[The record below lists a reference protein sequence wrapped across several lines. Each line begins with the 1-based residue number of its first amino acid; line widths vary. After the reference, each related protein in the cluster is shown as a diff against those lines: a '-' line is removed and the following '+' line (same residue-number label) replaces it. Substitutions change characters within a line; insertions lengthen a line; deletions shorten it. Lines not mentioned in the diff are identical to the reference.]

1 MRRRNNGSTCF
12 CQASSVKRGGRNGC
26 NETEANEPPG
36 WCIYAAVALVAVGCY
51 LNALD
56 CDFVHDDIPAV
67 VRNRDVI
74 GEASWSSV
82 LNDDFWG
89 TPMESIN
96 SHKSYRP
103 FTTLTFRLNY
113 LMAGLSPMWY
123 HATNV
128 ALHAAACIL
137 VTRVSLVV
145 AALRPG
151 FAALAGLLFAAHPV
165 HTEAVTG
172 IVGRADV
179 LACIFFLLSFLAY
192 HGQQTAYVWSSVCL
206 GALSMLAK
214 ETGVTVLALNLL
226 YDLCRSWHS
235 IKRSIFEA
243 KWNDDSRYFS
253 KRAAALLVSFSILLV
268 VRLAL
273 LHGTLPNFSAQDNP
287 AAFHPCFHVRLLT
300 FCYLAALNC
309 WLLLCP
315 AILSH
320 DWQMGSVPLVT
331 SFTDTRNLATCIFF
345 GGCLV
350 LTYKAFTDF
359 EQQRHPPLVLGW
371 MFLVLPFLPAS
382 NLFVTVGFV
391 VAERVLYTPSVG
403 WIILVVYGMQV
414 SWTAVPRR
422 KSWITTGVVLL
433 FGLGCF
439 RTILRNNDWTS
450 RETLIKAGLRSLPYN
465 AKMHYNFANFLKDT
479 SQPNLAVH
487 HYQLALWLWPGY
499 ASAHNNLGTL
509 TIDDQAEY
517 HFLAAINAQPGHVN
531 AHYNL
536 GRLYRRTN
544 RTEQCIEMLRRC
556 VSLDPAYAPAFR
568 VLARIATGPAT
579 GELLRHVIHLQP
591 RNPDA
596 LAEYAYWL
604 YKNGKWLPSLRY
616 YFKAMEIFPS
626 HKPSLIGTLRILR
639 SRGQWSRVHQL
650 IIRWHLMLRAKR
662 GGFIYRGDLYIR
674 AWELQSE
681 SRQRTHQHQRNLCIS
696 ENGCSRPRVASVSV
710 QLEQDSNKS
719 EQLQRTPRC
728 NVRACRQPRKGKTR
742 VTAPTLLVQNFLETL

>member
-1 MRRRNNGSTCF
+1 MKRRNNGSSCF
-12 CQASSVKRGGRNGC
+12 CQTSKRSGRGGCNGT
-26 NETEANEPPG
+26 ETNEPPG

-128 ALHAAACIL
+128 ALHAGACIL

-151 FAALAGLLFAAHPV
+151 FAALAGLLFATHPV

-253 KRAAALLVSFSILLV
+253 RRAAALLVSFGILLV

-300 FCYLAALNC
+300 FCYLASLNC

-359 EQQRHPPLVLGW
+359 E
-371 MFLVLPFLPAS
+371 
-382 NLFVTVGFV
+382 
-391 VAERVLYTPSVG
+391 
-403 WIILVVYGMQV
+403 
-414 SWTAVPRR
+414 
-422 KSWITTGVVLL
+422 
-433 FGLGCF
+433 
-439 RTILRNNDWTS
+439 
-450 RETLIKAGLRSLPYN
+450 
-465 AKMHYNFANFLKDT
+465 
-479 SQPNLAVH
+479 
-487 HYQLALWLWPGY
+487 
-499 ASAHNNLGTL
+499 
-509 TIDDQAEY
+509 
-517 HFLAAINAQPGHVN
+517 
-531 AHYNL
+531 
-536 GRLYRRTN
+536 
-544 RTEQCIEMLRRC
+544 
-556 VSLDPAYAPAFR
+556 
-568 VLARIATGPAT
+568 
-579 GELLRHVIHLQP
+579 
-591 RNPDA
+591 
-596 LAEYAYWL
+596 
-604 YKNGKWLPSLRY
+604 
-616 YFKAMEIFPS
+616 
-626 HKPSLIGTLRILR
+626 
-639 SRGQWSRVHQL
+639 
-650 IIRWHLMLRAKR
+650 
-662 GGFIYRGDLYIR
+662 
-674 AWELQSE
+674 
-681 SRQRTHQHQRNLCIS
+681 
-696 ENGCSRPRVASVSV
+696 VSV
-710 QLEQDSNKS
+710 
-719 EQLQRTPRC
+719 
-728 NVRACRQPRKGKTR
+728 RKFD
-742 VTAPTLLVQNFLETL
+742 N